1 MIKIESTATNS
12 YPGIQIVNDA
22 QTWEI
27 STHGAHSDALTFY
40 NGTNHTMKLETSGTI
55 VANLKGT
62 ASTTAATGLIIH
74 GGAQYDETEGGVG
87 GAANTFV
94 TNMNRQIVLQFR
106 AGASSGYAHAIN
118 TRHNSGGR
126 GGNTIDFYNW
136 EYGTSSDA
144 LPTKRSF
151 SIHPKAIELVP
162 TTSVERD
169 LFNSYNLAYDG
180 MLLYNSDEKKFQ
192 GRIDGAWKNIA
203 AGDDL
208 PVTTNLYARYTA
220 DSFTNNGASTAPS
233 WSDLSGN
240 GRDITTTSTS
250 TGGGFWARSGSTW
263 PTKVSSNGVNGALSS
278 FNCVQFGINEAL
290 ALPAKSGIAA
300 AATTGFTFAYVA
312 RYINST
318 NDKRIMA
325 ASGSNNLVGFWD
337 GKRGVFYDGAWI
349 VGASTQHS
357 TDATDWT
364 IIIMS
369 GNVQQSKTK
378 DNNSGNFVSNSATFN
393 YTNSAYSAT
402 GARYGLNYHDHGLG
416 GNSSERSDFE
426 LAEWS
431 MWDRTL
437 TSSEITSLQSFLETK
452 YGI

>member
-1 MIKIESTATNS
+1 NFAVRDTTVSGTTYPFQIEPATPSATLYLDSTGNVGIGTSTPGYKLDILAPTNYRSILIGQAEATGTKRMAIAARHYDSSEQPHNLIGIFTDASNNSILTIGGGLGSTGNFNSVTDIELHTGTGTGTQTTAAVKVDSSGNVGIGETDPDKRLHIKSNSVNNSMIKIESTATNS

-87 GAANTFV
+87 GATNTFV

-278 FNCVQFGINEAL
+278 FNCVQ
-290 ALPAKSGIAA
+290 
-300 AATTGFTFAYVA
+300 
-312 RYINST
+312 
-318 NDKRIMA
+318 
-325 ASGSNNLVGFWD
+325 
-337 GKRGVFYDGAWI
+337 
-349 VGASTQHS
+349 
-357 TDATDWT
+357 
-364 IIIMS
+364 
-369 GNVQQSKTK
+369 
-378 DNNSGNFVSNSATFN
+378 
-393 YTNSAYSAT
+393 
-402 GARYGLNYHDHGLG
+402 
-416 GNSSERSDFE
+416 
-426 LAEWS
+426 
-431 MWDRTL
+431 
-437 TSSEITSLQSFLETK
+437 
-452 YGI
+452 